1 MTGVAVIGT
10 GPEVVET
17 VGPTAEVLTLT
28 VESSRSAVVR
38 PVGRVPCHPGDD
50 SRARVR
56 CNFLRIGDGGTMD
69 RRLGS
74 EDRGRSDDRTVSESR
89 IH

>member
-10 GPEVVET
+10 GPEVVEM

-28 VESSRSAVVR
+28 VESSRSAVVLL
-38 PVGRVPCHPGDD
+38 VGRVPCHPGDG

-56 CNFLRIGDGGTMD
+56 CNFLRIGDGGT
-69 RRLGS
+69 REGRLGS
-74 EDRGRSDDRTVSESR
+74 EDRGRRDERTVSESR